1 MFAFLGDLVYRRRR
15 LVLIVTGVF
24 FLIAAGLGGPVAGIL
39 TSGTNSFDDSATESV
54 KARNILADAT
64 GANPEVT
71 ITALV
76 SPKQVASADALRS
89 RVEEVA
95 NELRQDPA
103 VRRVITAY
111 NSGFR
116 DLISRDG
123 KASYLP
129 IRGETPISM
138 APPGAT

>member
-1 MFAFLGDLVYRRRR
+1 
-15 LVLIVTGVF
+15 
-24 FLIAAGLGGPVAGIL
+24 
-39 TSGTNSFDDSATESV
+39 SFDDSATESV

-103 VRRVITAY
+103 VRHVITAY

-116 DLISRDG
+116 DLISTDG

-129 IRGETPISM
+129 ISTEPLTPRGERKVAERLDKRFSDEPDVKLAGPII
-138 APPGAT
+138 ANWEA